1 MKYILFKTN
10 ENEYFVCT
18 KRAARNMSYQA
29 FTDENA
35 QLNVL
40 AELIGEVFL
49 NLIFLIFLLDKFILF
64 Y

>member
-1 MKYILFKTN
+1 MKYILFQTN

-35 QLNVL
+35 QLNIL
-40 AELIGEVFL
+40 AELIGEVF
-49 NLIFLIFLLDKFILF
+49 IKI
-64 Y
+64 